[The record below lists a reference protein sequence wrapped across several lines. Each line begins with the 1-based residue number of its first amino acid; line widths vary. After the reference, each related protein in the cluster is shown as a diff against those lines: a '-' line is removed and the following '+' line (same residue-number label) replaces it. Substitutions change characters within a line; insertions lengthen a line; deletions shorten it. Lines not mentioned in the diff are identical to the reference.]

1 MGMALDEP
9 RDGDEIIE
17 ENTITYL
24 INKELFKLVSPFL
37 EHLSILRVILG
48 FIIVFFLP
56 GFAWTLVFFRGKR
69 INILE
74 RAALSF
80 GLSIALVTLS
90 ILALHLLFGVMITG
104 FNAVIIILII
114 TVIPLVVYFFSK
126 YLIIFPKKIA
136 FSSIFLTS
144 PICGKNSL
152 SNSL

>member
-1 MGMALDEP
+1 MDWLAP
-9 RDGDEIIE
+9 I
-17 ENTITYL
+17 
-24 INKELFKLVSPFL
+24 KELFKLVSPFL

-126 YLIIFPKKIA
+126 YLIIFPKKQV
-136 FSSIFLTS
+136 SQD
-144 PICGKNSL
+144 KE
-152 SNSL
+152 